1 MVLHLIRQDLFLRL
15 VAMLKELLDHIVA
28 KDVRHELHSIGKDL
42 PESLIFLIT
51 VGRLELL
58 LNEPGA
64 VLITT
69 KFDDVPVDVLFES
82 ARRIIHLHE
91 GLPLPSTRS
100 AYWFCYS
107 T

>member
-58 LNEPGA
+58 LNEP
-64 VLITT
+64 
-69 KFDDVPVDVLFES
+69 
-82 ARRIIHLHE
+82 
-91 GLPLPSTRS
+91 
-100 AYWFCYS
+100 
-107 T
+107 